1 MNRNRIPQAV
11 TEVCLAFA
19 IVFALAGAIV
29 IAGNWDDFLA
39 HCADKYGAD
48 R

>member
-1 MNRNRIPQAV
+1 MNRNQLSQAV

-19 IVFALAGAIV
+19 IVFALAGAVV
-29 IAGNWDDFLA
+29 IAGNWDDFQA
-39 HCADKYGAD
+39 HCASKYGAD